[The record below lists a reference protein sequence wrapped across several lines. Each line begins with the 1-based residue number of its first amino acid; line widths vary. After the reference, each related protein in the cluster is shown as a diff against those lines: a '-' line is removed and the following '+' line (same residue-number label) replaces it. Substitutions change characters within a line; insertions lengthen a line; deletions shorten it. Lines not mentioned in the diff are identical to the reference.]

1 MSNRTIRWGI
11 IGAGGISSKFASDL
25 KSVPNAELV
34 AVAAQ
39 SADRARSFAERYD
52 IPHAYGSYE
61 ELVSRDDIDIVYI
74 GTLHPMHKD
83 GVLLCLNAGKAVLC
97 EKPFT
102 MDASE
107 AEVLIRTAR
116 EKKLFLMEAM
126 WTRYLPTIVQTRKWI
141 AEGAIGEVKSVT
153 ANFSFDIGF
162 QPEHRLLN
170 KKLGGGSLL
179 DAGIYPVSFAS
190 MVFGQQPDKIMS
202 TAYIGETGVDE
213 RFSALFEYSGNR
225 TASLNGGVRLQMVN
239 EAYIYGTEGY
249 IRVPD
254 FLWSRVAYLYRAD
267 GVRQTLHDDRKTH
280 GYNYEAA
287 EATRC
292 LLEGRLESSIMPLD
306 ETLKIMQTLDAMRK
320 QWGLEY

>member
-1 MSNRTIRWGI
+1 MSNRAIRWGI

-25 KSVPNAELV
+25 RSVPNAELV

-39 SADRARSFAERYD
+39 SADRARSFADRYE

-83 GVLLCLNAGKAVLC
+83 GALLCLNAGKA
-97 EKPFT
+97 
-102 MDASE
+102 
-107 AEVLIRTAR
+107 VLIRTAR

-141 AEGAIGEVKSVT
+141 AEGTIGEVKSVT

-190 MVFGQQPDKIMS
+190 MVFGEKPDKIMS

-225 TASLNGGVRLQMVN
+225 SALLNGGVRLRMVN
-239 EAYIYGTEGY
+239 EAYIYGTDGY
-249 IRVPD
+249 IHVPN
-254 FLWSRVAYLYRAD
+254 FLWSRVAYLHRAD
-267 GVRQTLHDDRKTH
+267 GVQLTINDDRKTH
-280 GYNYEAA
+280 GYNFEAA

-306 ETLKIMQTLDAMRK
+306 ETLKIMQTLDALRR
-320 QWGLEY
+320 QWSLEY

>member
-11 IGAGGISSKFASDL
+11 IGAGGISDKFANDL
-25 KSVPNAELV
+25 KAVPGAELV

-39 SADRARSFAERYD
+39 SADRARSFADRYN
-52 IPHAYGSYE
+52 IPYAYGSYE
-61 ELVSRDDIDIVYI
+61 ELVRRDDIDIVYI

-83 GVLLCLNAGKAVLC
+83 GALLCLNAGKAVLC

-102 MDASE
+102 MNAAE
-107 AEVLIRTAR
+107 AEELIRTAR

-126 WTRYLPTIVQTRKWI
+126 WTRYLPTIVQTRQWI
-141 AEGAIGEVKSVT
+141 SEGAIGEVKSVT

-179 DAGIYPVSFAS
+179 DAGIYPISFAS
-190 MVFGQQPDKIMS
+190 MVFGQQPDKISS
-202 TAYIGETGVDE
+202 TAYIGETEVDE

-225 TASLNGGVRLQMVN
+225 TALLNGGVRLRMVN
-239 EAYIYGTEGY
+239 EAYIYGTQGY
-249 IRVPD
+249 IHVPN
-254 FLWSRVAYLYRAD
+254 FLWSREAHLHRAD
-267 GVRQTLHDDRKTH
+267 GVRVSIHDDRKTH

-287 EATRC
+287 EAMKC
-292 LLEGRLESSIMPLD
+292 LREGRLESSIMPLD
-306 ETLKIMQTLDAMRK
+306 ETLRIMQTLDALRH